1 MTNNSK
7 ANNCQENNC
16 DENNCQENNYE
27 AKIRWLEHGQGLKI
41 QYQSEMAAG
50 IDLVAAIGPDED
62 LIIAPGERV
71 LIPGGFAMELAKG
84 FEAQIRPRSG
94 LALKHGIS
102 VLNSPGTIDGDY
114 RGEIKVLLINMG
126 QYDFHVKRGMRIAQM
141 VIAQVS
147 RVELVTVENLDNT
160 TRASS
165 GFGSTG

>member
-1 MTNNSK
+1 MRAMK
-7 ANNCQENNC
+7 KNCK
-16 DENNCQENNYE
+16 
-27 AKIRWLEHGQGLKI
+27 AKIRWLEHGRDLKI

-50 IDLVAAIGPDED
+50 IDLVAAISPDEN
-62 LIIAPGERV
+62 LVITPGERT
-71 LIPGGFAMELAKG
+71 LIPAGFAMELAKG

-126 QYDFHVKRGMRIAQM
+126 QENFHVKRGMRIAQM
-141 VIAQVS
+141 VIAPVC
-147 RVELVTVENLDNT
+147 RVELVIVENLDNT